1 MRSRKTG
8 FTLTKFLGFCQ
19 SSRLSSCETRS
30 EASEYRR
37 RWPVKSIVQI
47 AMGSL
52 CCNAHQIDVIV
63 AVCAYTVLILGTWRV
78 DAVVKPFKLLAVF
91 VHEGCHACAC
101 LATGGRVD
109 GVEVNINEGGV
120 TRYRGGWRLCVT
132 PAGYLGGALWA
143 AICTAVLDYRW
154 GIFCVAAHT
163 KQRTLVGSLSTL
175 DWLN

>member
-1 MRSRKTG
+1 
-8 FTLTKFLGFCQ
+8 
-19 SSRLSSCETRS
+19 
-30 EASEYRR
+30 
-37 RWPVKSIVQI
+37 
-47 AMGSL
+47 MGSL

-120 TRYRGGWRLCVT
+120 TRYRGGCASASRR
-132 PAGYLGGALWA
+132 PATWVALFGPPFARRSSTTGGA
-143 AICTAVLDYRW
+143 YSPSR
-154 GIFCVAAHT
+154 
-163 KQRTLVGSLSTL
+163 RRSGSHY
-175 DWLN
+175 

>member
-1 MRSRKTG
+1 M
-8 FTLTKFLGFCQ
+8 
-19 SSRLSSCETRS
+19 
-30 EASEYRR
+30 
-37 RWPVKSIVQI
+37 
-47 AMGSL
+47 SL

-120 TRYRGGWRLCVT
+120 TRYRGGWRLSVRFARRA
-132 PAGYLGGALWA
+132 AGESCGSSFLWA
-143 AICTAVLDYRW
+143 CGRAASATLCCTSAATLIFEGLASTAPAA
-154 GIFCVAAHT
+154 GI
-163 KQRTLVGSLSTL
+163 TLVLVSET
-175 DWLN
+175 

>member
-1 MRSRKTG
+1 
-8 FTLTKFLGFCQ
+8 
-19 SSRLSSCETRS
+19 
-30 EASEYRR
+30 
-37 RWPVKSIVQI
+37 
-47 AMGSL
+47 MGSL

-132 PAGYLGGALWA
+132 PAGYLGGAFWA

-154 GIFCVAAHT
+154 GMFAVAASLGLALLS
-163 KQRTLVGSLSTL
+163 RARLGSRVARHL
-175 DWLN
+175 DGILGGRRLLPRAARRWPPRAVRGN

>member
-1 MRSRKTG
+1 M
-8 FTLTKFLGFCQ
+8 
-19 SSRLSSCETRS
+19 
-30 EASEYRR
+30 
-37 RWPVKSIVQI
+37 
-47 AMGSL
+47 SL

-120 TRYRGGWRLCVT
+120 TRYRGGWRLCVSVYDIYDDCVRRYVNDAQT
-132 PAGYLGGALWA
+132 KSDAVVCAQLCPICPARGWGVVWLVISMGLWA
-143 AICTAVLDYRW
+143 GGVCYLVL
-154 GIFCVAAHT
+154 H
-163 KQRTLVGSLSTL
+163 VGGHL
-175 DWLN
+175 DL